1 MSAMD
6 GLPIE
11 RWSWLD
17 TPEAARAPRLRRDL
31 AERGVSVIRADIPE
45 LSAGE
50 AVRAPWEVATRL
62 LGERPV
68 LVERQP
74 IKAVPG
80 GRSFASSAV
89 ATPLHTDSQLF
100 GGAPPDVQV
109 MVCARRATHGG
120 ECVLADAW
128 SLLDQVRAAD
138 EELYALLFGRIRR
151 IPFVFG
157 DVFGP
162 TVSLRGGR
170 LVFTHSPIA
179 TPGDSIANRLAPF
192 LARTPRFS
200 LSLDGGEILV
210 VDNHRMLHGR
220 NAFAGGD
227 REFTRLLVW
236 TDREISTHPEHR
248 AAVTASSA
256 RIAKRLVG
264 APEAVQRRLGLAP
277 APSSVASTRLA
288 VVLEML
294 RGVPP
299 GRIAAREGIPEPELY
314 RMRDAA
320 LAAAAGALSERA
332 LLGSDE
338 EVLGALTEER

>member
-1 MSAMD
+1 MV
-6 GLPIE
+6 
-11 RWSWLD
+11 
-17 TPEAARAPRLRRDL
+17 
-31 AERGVSVIRADIPE
+31 RGGGPE

-50 AVRAPWEVATRL
+50 AARTPWEVAARL
-62 LGERPV
+62 LGERPR

-89 ATPLHTDSQLF
+89 ETPLHTDSQLF

-109 MVCARRATHGG
+109 MVCARRATRGG

-128 SLLDQVRAAD
+128 ALLDQVRAAD
-138 EELYALLFGRIRR
+138 PELYTLLVDRVRR

-170 LVFTHSPIA
+170 LVFTHSPVA
-179 TPGDSIANRLAPF
+179 TPRDSIAVRLAPF
-192 LARTPRFS
+192 LARTPRIA
-200 LSLDGGEILV
+200 LSLDEGEILV

-220 NAFAGGD
+220 NAFEGGD

-236 TDREISTHPEHR
+236 TEHEISTHPEHR
-248 AAVTASSA
+248 AAAAAGSA
-256 RIAKRLVG
+256 RMATLLLG
-264 APEAVQRRLGLAP
+264 APEAVRRRLGLTP
-277 APSSVASTRLA
+277 APPSMANARLA

-299 GRIAAREGIPEPELY
+299 GRIAARDGIPEPELY

-320 LAAAAGALSERA
+320 LAAATNALAAET
-332 LLGSDE
+332 LPGSDKE
-338 EVLGALTEER
+338 MLGALTE